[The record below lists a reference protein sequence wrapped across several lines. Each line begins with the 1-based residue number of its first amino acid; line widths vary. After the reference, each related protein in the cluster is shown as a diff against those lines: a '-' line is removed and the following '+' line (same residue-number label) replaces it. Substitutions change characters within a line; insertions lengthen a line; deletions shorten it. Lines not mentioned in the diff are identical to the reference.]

1 MRVPMSIR
9 LHIRP
14 LAGRPVPAPAEPVIP
29 SLRVVLVGPRRDV
42 THMRSLL
49 AAADIAVASRVEVE
63 RIADAWPALGDGDA
77 DVAVVALPPDHA
89 DGMLAFTRLQ
99 AATPDVPFVVVVER
113 AQERDGLE
121 ALRFGAQEYLVR
133 EGLDA
138 ASLARGVRCAV
149 ARHRHLGVLRDLSFT
164 DPLTGLHNRRGFQML
179 AEAHLHLARRN
190 GRAATLLY
198 ADVDGLK
205 VINDVYGHAEGDRAL
220 VRVARA
226 LRGTLRRS
234 DLVAR
239 IGGDEFVALLLDGG
253 AVGVGPTLQRLREA
267 LQRDLAP
274 GPLQGLALSIGH
286 AVLEPGAEIELEELL
301 SRADRQLYRTRRRR
315 GTRPDLASGRRTATG
330 SGRSA
335 A

>member
-1 MRVPMSIR
+1 MSIR
-9 LHIRP
+9 LVVRP
-14 LAGRPVPAPAEPVIP
+14 LAGAPSPAPPAPDPITP
-29 SLRVVLVGPRRDV
+29 SLRVVLVGPRRDLV
-42 THMRSLL
+42 RMRSLL
-49 AAADIAVASRVEVE
+49 AATGVSVASRVEVE

-77 DVAVVALPPDHA
+77 DVAVVALPADHI

-99 AATPDVPFVVVVER
+99 AATPEVPFVVVVER
-113 AQERDGLE
+113 AREREGLE
-121 ALRFGAQEYLVR
+121 ALRFGAQEFLIR
-133 EGLDA
+133 ERLDA
-138 ASLARGVRCAV
+138 PTMARALRCAV
-149 ARHRHLGVLRDLSFT
+149 ARHRHLGRLRDLSFT
-164 DPLTGLHNRRGFQML
+164 DPLTGLHNRRGFHML
-179 AEAHLHLARRN
+179 ADAHLQLARRN
-190 GRAATLLY
+190 GRTATLLY

-253 AVGVGPTLQRLREA
+253 AVGVGPTLQRVREA

-286 AVLEPGAEIELEELL
+286 AVLEPGADIALDELL
-301 SRADRQLYRTRRRR
+301 SRADRRLYRSRRRR
-315 GTRPDLASGRRTATG
+315 GTRPDASSGRKAVTG

>member
-1 MRVPMSIR
+1 MR
-9 LHIRP
+9 
-14 LAGRPVPAPAEPVIP
+14 
-29 SLRVVLVGPRRDV
+29 
-42 THMRSLL
+42 TLL
-49 AAADIAVASRVEVE
+49 DAADLAVATRVEVP

-77 DVAVVALPPDHA
+77 DVAVVALPSDQA

-99 AATPDVPFVVVVER
+99 AAIPDVPFVVVVDAAR
-113 AQERDGLE
+113 ERDGLE
-121 ALRFGAQEYLVR
+121 ALRFGAQEFLVR
-133 EGLDA
+133 ERLDA
-138 ASLARGVRCAV
+138 GAFARALRCAV
-149 ARHRHLGVLRDLSFT
+149 ARHRHLAVLRDLSFT
-164 DPLTGLHNRRGFQML
+164 DPLTGLHNRRGFHML
-179 AEAHLHLARRN
+179 ADAHLQLARRN
-190 GRAATLLY
+190 GRTATLLY

-253 AVGVGPTLQRLREA
+253 AVGVGPTLQRVRDA
-267 LQRDLAP
+267 LQRDVAP

-286 AVLEPGAEIELEELL
+286 AVLEPGAEIELGELL
-301 SRADRQLYRTRRRR
+301 SRADRQLYRSRRRR
-315 GTRPDLASGRRTATG
+315 GTRPDAPSGRRAATG
-330 SGRSA
+330 SARSA

>member
-1 MRVPMSIR
+1 MNVR
-9 LHIRP
+9 LHVRP
-14 LAGRPVPAPAEPVIP
+14 LAGRTTPAAPASEAASSP
-29 SLRVVLVGPRRDV
+29 LRVVLVGPRRDV
-42 THMRSLL
+42 VRMRDRL
-49 AAADIAVASRVEVE
+49 ATTGMAVASCVEVT

-77 DVAVVALPPDHA
+77 DVAVVALPSDHA

-113 AQERDGLE
+113 ACERDGLE

-133 EGLDA
+133 ERLDA
-138 ASLARGVRCAV
+138 DTLARSLRCAV
-149 ARHRHLGVLRDLSFT
+149 ARHRHLALLRDLSFT
-164 DPLTGLHNRRGFQML
+164 DPLTGLHNRRGFHML
-179 AEAHLHLARRN
+179 AEAHLQLARRN
-190 GRAATLLY
+190 GRTATLLY

-239 IGGDEFVALLLDGG
+239 IGGDEFVALLLEGG
-253 AVGVGPTLQRLREA
+253 AAGVEVTLERVREA

-274 GPLQGLALSIGH
+274 GPLQGLALSVGH
-286 AVLEPGAEIELEELL
+286 AVLEPGAEIELGDLL
-301 SRADRQLYRTRRRR
+301 SRADRQLYRSRRRR
-315 GTRPDLASGRRTATG
+315 GSRPDALSGRNATTA

>member
-1 MRVPMSIR
+1 MTIR

-14 LAGRPVPAPAEPVIP
+14 LAGRISPAPPAPEPP
-29 SLRVVLVGPRRDV
+29 LRVVLVGPRRDV
-42 THMRSLL
+42 SRMRSLL
-49 AAADIAVASRVEVE
+49 ATTGISVASCVEVI
-63 RIADAWPALGDGDA
+63 RIADAWPALGEGDA
-77 DVAVVALPPDHA
+77 DVAVVALPAAHA

-99 AATPDVPFVVVVER
+99 AATPGVPFVVVVEQ
-113 AQERDGLE
+113 ACERDGLE
-121 ALRFGAQEYLVR
+121 ALRFGAQEYVIR
-133 EGLDA
+133 ERLEPA
-138 ASLARGVRCAV
+138 TLARSLRCAV
-149 ARHRHLGVLRDLSFT
+149 ARHRHLALLRDLSFT
-164 DPLTGLHNRRGFQML
+164 DPLTGLHNRRGFHML
-179 AEAHLHLARRN
+179 AEAHLQLARRN
-190 GRAATLLY
+190 GRTATLLY

-239 IGGDEFVALLLDGG
+239 IGGDEFVALLLEGG
-253 AVGVGPTLQRLREA
+253 AKGVDATLQRVREA

-274 GPLQGLALSIGH
+274 GPLQGLGLSVGH
-286 AVLEPGAEIELEELL
+286 AELAPGAEIELEELL
-301 SRADRQLYRTRRRR
+301 SRADRQLYRSRRRR
-315 GTRPDLASGRRTATG
+315 GSRPDPSSGRSTTTP